1 MNMCY
6 VSAWL
11 GMATGIWW
19 QQMSSLHT
27 ALDLLQNGGI
37 TSGID
42 MFLNVFW
49 TLHDGAKVLG
59 ANVCGQELQWLFTK
73 YTCCML
79 RICKWIWDVYGAT
92 SFSWMCMMFL
102 TIGLTRFSTTNW
114 NRFSATLRLH
124 FFLEA
129 GCRFTTTSWRRRMF
143 LEFVRSLRCFW
154 NVCGEFN
161 TCEFTPME
169 MDNSLSVNGW
179 EFVFRFPLPLPRRQS
194 WNKSDTTQCM
204 LHVKQTT
211 LSFRFPV
218 WKRVERLVQCKPLF
232 WVFLCFFKHSTWRR
246 PTPLRA
252 LATSGCN

>member
-49 TLHDGAKVLG
+49 TLHDGAKVFG

-124 FFLEA
+124 FFWKLDVVLQQHRGE
-129 GCRFTTTSWRRRMF
+129 
-143 LEFVRSLRCFW
+143 EECFW
-154 NVCGEFN
+154 NLWEVWDVFGTFVVN
-161 TCEFTPME
+161 STHVNSPQWKWTTVWVW
-169 MDNSLSVNGW
+169 MDENLF
-179 EFVFRFPLPLPRRQS
+179 FVFRCHCQDGKAETRATQHSACCMSNRQL
-194 WNKSDTTQCM
+194 C
-204 LHVKQTT
+204 
-211 LSFRFPV
+211 RF
-218 WKRVERLVQCKPLF
+218 
-232 WVFLCFFKHSTWRR
+232 VFLCGKELSDWCSASRCFGFFCVSLNTRR
-246 PTPLRA
+246 GGGRPHCVR
-252 LATSGCN
+252 